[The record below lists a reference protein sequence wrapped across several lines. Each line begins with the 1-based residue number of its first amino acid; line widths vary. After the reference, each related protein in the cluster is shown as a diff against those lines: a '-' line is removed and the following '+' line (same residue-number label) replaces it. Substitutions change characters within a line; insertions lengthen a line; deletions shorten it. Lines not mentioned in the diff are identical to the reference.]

1 MNQESKI
8 NLNRTREFGDLFTDC
23 FTYVRQHY
31 KTLGKSILY
40 FVIPVIV
47 LSSIFFGS
55 YMQQIFN
62 LMPAGS
68 EPSFSSITP
77 AFTSLGAAA
86 LFGMFAWAAM
96 SAVVYNHMSLL
107 SESDSTTVT
116 VNKIWGRFKEDILG
130 LIGISLLTGI
140 FTFFG
145 VLFLIIPGIY
155 LSVKFAL
162 IPAAF
167 VHERVGIGDA
177 FSRSWFLTNNFWWI
191 TFGLIILMS
200 MMVSF
205 MSYFLTVPIMI
216 ASAFAQFAGGEIGS
230 EQSMFAIMYGSAMLL
245 GYIFYALFYITLGLH
260 YFNLVERKEGNVM
273 QQRIEQIN
281 PETSA

>member
-1 MNQESKI
+1 MNQEFEI
-8 NLNRTREFGDLFTDC
+8 DLNRTREFGDLFTDC
-23 FTYVRQHY
+23 FSYVRQHY

-47 LSSIFFGS
+47 VSSIFFGS

-62 LMPAGS
+62 LIPAGG
-68 EPSFSSITP
+68 EPSFSSLTP

-107 SESDSTTVT
+107 SESDKTTVT
-116 VNKIWGRFKEDILG
+116 VNKIWDRFKEDILG

-145 VLFLIIPGIY
+145 TLFLIIPGIY
-155 LSVKFAL
+155 LSVKL
-162 IPAAF
+162 VLTPAAF
-167 VHERVGIGDA
+167 VHERAGIWDS
-177 FSRSWFLTNNFWWI
+177 FSRSWFLTDNFWWF

-200 MMVSF
+200 LMVSF
-205 MSYFLTVPIMI
+205 MSYFLAIPIMI
-216 ASAFAQFAGGEIGS
+216 ATAFAQFAGGEIGS
-230 EQSMFAIMYGSAMLL
+230 QQTMFAIIYGSAMLL
-245 GYIFYALFYITLGLH
+245 GYIFYALFYIALGLH
-260 YFNLVERKEGNVM
+260 YFNLLERKEGHVM